1 MKRKTEKRPIKD
13 DLRAEYDFAVLKLG
27 TRGKYL
33 VRYRTGTNLV
43 LLSPDVAAFFPD
55 DRSVNAAPRYLIQKQ
70 KVPLSAA
77 RRNNFR

>member
-13 DLRAEYDFAVLKLG
+13 DLRAEYDFAVLKRG

-55 DRSVNAAPRYLIQKQ
+55 DRSVNAALRDLIQIAKGSV
-70 KVPLSAA
+70 K
-77 RRNNFR
+77 RRTSK